1 MRIAITGSHRVGK
14 TSLIEKLHQSLPD
27 YAFRVEPYHELEDS
41 GYFFSENPC
50 LEDYLM
56 QLDHSI
62 EQITSSEDNIILDR
76 SPLDLL
82 AYVQA
87 TNKSDNLDF
96 QSLYNKVKDASNEI
110 DLLVFVP
117 IENPDLINCPESEL
131 PELRKSVNKIL
142 RDYVKEFNSDFNI
155 LQVAGSTDDRRDQVI
170 QHIS

>member
-27 YAFRVEPYHELEDS
+27 YAFREEPYHELEDS
-41 GYFFSENPC
+41 GYFFSENPSV
-50 LEDYLM
+50 EDYLM

-62 EQITSSEDNIILDR
+62 EQITSSEDNIIFDR
-76 SPLDLL
+76 SPLDFL
-82 AYVQA
+82 AYIQA